1 MIKAMATATVVVIVE
16 AIATAILMHVQYRS
30 YLRSRLVLVL
40 QSFNILVGSITLIT
54 ITLIIVD

>member
-1 MIKAMATATVVVIVE
+1 MATATVVVIVE
-16 AIATAILMHVQYRS
+16 AIATAILMHVQYHT